1 MKVRDCFDLNPSGN
15 TNKFTDYINY
25 IDTSSV
31 NAGTLGGVEYL
42 ESDFPSR
49 AQRLIKQGDILY
61 SSVRPNL
68 CHYYL
73 YRDNFEHAVAST
85 GFVLLRNKSDY
96 NTEFAFYYLTTN
108 EIVNHL
114 SNIAELSQATFP
126 SFSPDD
132 LGAIDLPEFDTVE
145 QKKIVSILSAYDN
158 LIKLNNKRIWVLEQM
173 AENLY
178 K

>member
-31 NAGTLGGVEYL
+31 NAGTLDGVEYL

-68 CHYYL
+68 RHYYL
-73 YRDNFEHAVAST
+73 YKDTFEHAVAST
-85 GFVLLRNKSDY
+85 GFVLMRNQSDY

-114 SNIAELSQATFP
+114 SNIAELSQSTFP

-132 LGAIDLPEFDTVE
+132 LGAIVFPEIETE
-145 QKKIVSILSAYDN
+145 
-158 LIKLNNKRIWVLEQM
+158 
-173 AENLY
+173 
-178 K
+178 